1 MSGGV
6 LGSQVI
12 SVVNCGG
19 LMGENGRLLRV
30 GSQIFPTIFA
40 SLSWGIVEYCQI
52 WVVLVVESGG
62 KWGSVDSVGG

>member
-1 MSGGV
+1 
-6 LGSQVI
+6 
-12 SVVNCGG
+12 
-19 LMGENGRLLRV
+19 MGESGRLLRV